1 MMNLQEY
8 FIRIGLQGS
17 FDKPDLET
25 LKLIHKRHV
34 MSVPFENLSMHCGER
49 HILDLEFTFNKIVRS
64 GRGGWCLENNSLFG
78 WVLREMGYDTTRL
91 SSRVF
96 NSSTN
101 AFSPTDSHL
110 VHKVVVDGK
119 AYIADVAFGMSFQM
133 WEPMEL
139 VSGKDQHQAAG
150 VFRFID
156 KGEKW
161 VLEKTSRKTKV
172 LNPDFADSSLV
183 KRQETRTIYC
193 FTLEPRE
200 VEHFSEANNTLQTD
214 PKSLFMNKSIVSLQ
228 TAAGFRALM
237 GWTYSEVTFKPEE
250 GVDVFDLRN
259 IEDEEKEQ
267 VLLEKFNIKLQKKLQ
282 IVSNKT
288 WYTL

>member
-1 MMNLQEY
+1 MNLQEY
-8 FIRIGLQGS
+8 FKRIGLQGS

-25 LKLIHKRHV
+25 LKLIHKQHV

-78 WVLREMGYDTTRL
+78 WVLREMGYNTTRL

-101 AFSPTDSHL
+101 EFSPIDSHL
-110 VHKVVVDGK
+110 IHKVVVDGK
-119 AYIADVAFGMSFQM
+119 AYIADVAFGVSFQI

-156 KGEKW
+156 KGENDRIQSASG
-161 VLEKTSRKTKV
+161 LDLQRG
-172 LNPDFADSSLV
+172 
-183 KRQETRTIYC
+183 
-193 FTLEPRE
+193 
-200 VEHFSEANNTLQTD
+200 HLQTRGRCRY
-214 PKSLFMNKSIVSLQ
+214 L
-228 TAAGFRALM
+228 R
-237 GWTYSEVTFKPEE
+237 PE
-250 GVDVFDLRN
+250 N
-259 IEDEEKEQ
+259 IEAEEKEQ
-267 VLLEKFNIKLQKKLQ
+267 VLLEKFNIKLQNELQ